1 MDTLAALLAA
11 LKPASMMP
19 VGIFLLLTGAAA
31 VGWQLLAGGEGR
43 SDVKRRL
50 KVDKVDAAGQAD
62 VQPKKN
68 TNAVREKAV
77 RTAQEFYA
85 KSDPENVARLRLK
98 LIQAGYLDPR
108 AIGTFFLIRLGAFIG
123 FAVTAFAAQ
132 QLHRFG
138 TAPAR
143 PRPVGVAMRQHDV
156 RRNCFALCAGV
167 LE

>member
-1 MDTLAALLAA
+1 MDTVAAFIAA
-11 LKPASMMP
+11 WKPASMMP
-19 VGIFLLLTGAAA
+19 VGIFLLLAGAAA

-50 KVDKVDAAGQAD
+50 KVDMPGSAEPAEQ
-62 VQPKKN
+62 QPKKN
-68 TNAVREKAV
+68 PNAVREKAA

-85 KSDPENVARLRLK
+85 RSDPENVARLRMK

-132 QLHRFG
+132 HWAASEASTMTRWTF
-138 TAPAR
+138 
-143 PRPVGVAMRQHDV
+143 V
-156 RRNCFALCAGV
+156 
-167 LE
+167 